1 MHNDFSFESI
11 KLKPLLKP
19 VLYMSDR
26 RDSQCVFMGIAFD
39 NEVFFLDPKAKRE
52 IRLDTWLNLPLRF
65 VFHLEMV

>member
-1 MHNDFSFESI
+1 
-11 KLKPLLKP
+11 
-19 VLYMSDR
+19 MSDR
-26 RDSQCVFMGIAFD
+26 RDSQCVFMAIAFD